1 VVRIGESRI
10 LQGSSPLASGKSWR
24 DYVLGEAEKYKD
36 KLPVAAEILSFGE
49 RFR

>member
-1 VVRIGESRI
+1 VKAEFFKGHR
-10 LQGSSPLASGKSWR
+10 PLASGKSWR

-36 KLPVAAEILSFGE
+36 RLPVAVVVLSLGE